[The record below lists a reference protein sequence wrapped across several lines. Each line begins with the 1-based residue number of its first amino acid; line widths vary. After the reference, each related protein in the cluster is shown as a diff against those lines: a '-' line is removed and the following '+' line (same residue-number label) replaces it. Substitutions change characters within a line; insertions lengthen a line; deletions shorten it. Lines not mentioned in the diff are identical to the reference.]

1 MQVFLIFNLD
11 SAGLLYYLHSM
22 ILNFFLETFP
32 HYIGIQGPTVRLD
45 KISTHLI
52 ELQIIIIN
60 SYFISDLSTF
70 IDICIPTSF
79 DWFLGTLF
87 HITTYL
93 LRNIFTFFLISCAT
107 LLFSFAMLKWTKK
120 KMILITQDY
129 SEGNG
134 YPLYHYFRFSDFRH
148 FFSAYIWTKKK
159 YLLQSWIFVH
169 LLKIY

>member
-1 MQVFLIFNLD
+1 MD

-22 ILNFFLETFP
+22 ILNFFLNTFP

-120 KMILITQDY
+120 RWFWSHKIIVKETVT
-129 SEGNG
+129 
-134 YPLYHYFRFSDFRH
+134 H
-148 FFSAYIWTKKK
+148 FIIIFGFPTSVIFFLHIFGPKKK

>member
-1 MQVFLIFNLD
+1 MISADLNIVRFCIVQNLFK
-11 SAGLLYYLHSM
+11 LHYSSP
-22 ILNFFLETFP
+22 IW
-32 HYIGIQGPTVRLD
+32 PTVRLD

-120 KMILITQDY
+120 RWFWSHKIIVKETVINIFGFV
-129 SEGNG
+129 S
-134 YPLYHYFRFSDFRH
+134 
-148 FFSAYIWTKKK
+148 FFFCI
-159 YLLQSWIFVH
+159 YLDPD
-169 LLKIY
+169 K